1 MIIIKVFIMN
11 GRGSSGKTTI
21 ENMIVE
27 IAAAHGKKIEILSTI
42 DYVKEVAKGFGW
54 DGSKEPKDRKML
66 SDLKDIL
73 TEWNDLPY
81 KIVCDKIENL
91 MCSGVTAVFV
101 DCREPAEIKRFVEEY
116 NALTVLVKRSSISM
130 IYGNH
135 ADDNVED
142 YEYDCVID
150 NSRGLMELLDEA
162 NIFYEVFI
170 EENEKE

>member
-11 GRGSSGKTTI
+11 GKGSSGKTTV

-66 SDLKDIL
+66 SDLKDLL
-73 TEWNDLPY
+73 TEWNDLPH
-81 KIVCDKIENL
+81 KIICDKIKKL
-91 MCSGVTAVFV
+91 MRSDVTAVFV

-170 EENEKE
+170 EKDENE

>member
-1 MIIIKVFIMN
+1 MN
-11 GRGSSGKTTI
+11 GKGSSGKTTV

-66 SDLKDIL
+66 SDLKDLL
-73 TEWNDLPY
+73 TEWNDLPH

-91 MCSGVTAVFV
+91 MCSGVAAVFI

-130 IYGNH
+130 IYCNH

-170 EENEKE
+170 EKDE

>member
-11 GRGSSGKTTI
+11 GKGSSGKTTV

-66 SDLKDIL
+66 SDLKDLL
-73 TEWNDLPY
+73 TERNDLPH
-81 KIVCDKIENL
+81 KIVCDKIEKL
-91 MCSGVTAVFV
+91 MRSDVTAVFV

-170 EENEKE
+170 EKDE

>member
-11 GRGSSGKTTI
+11 GKGSSGKTTV

-66 SDLKDIL
+66 SDLKDLL
-73 TEWNDLPY
+73 TEWNDLPH
-81 KIVCDKIENL
+81 KIVCDKIEDL
-91 MCSGVTAVFV
+91 MCTGVTAVFV

-150 NSRGLMELLDEA
+150 NSRGLVELLAEA
-162 NIFYEVFI
+162 QIFYECFI
-170 EENEKE
+170 QGEDE